1 MEFLKERP
9 GCGALRLE
17 GELNIQEAGR
27 LKEALMKALAETN
40 ELSLD
45 LGTMTG
51 IDVAC
56 MQVLCSA
63 HKTFLGAG
71 KDLTIIGQPAA
82 SFEKVVDESGFRR
95 KTGCHADPNRNCLWV
110 IGGRHE

>member
-1 MEFLKERP
+1 MEVLQERP

-17 GELNIQEAGR
+17 GELNIQDAGR
-27 LKEALMKALAETN
+27 LPATLIKALAETE

-45 LGTMTG
+45 LGGVTG

-63 HKTFLGAG
+63 HKTFSGVDKEL
-71 KDLTIIGQPAA
+71 KIIGQPAV
-82 SFEKVVDESGFRR
+82 SFERAVDESGFRR
-95 KTGCHADPNRNCLWV
+95 KTGCHSDPDRNCLWV
-110 IGGRHE
+110 IGGHHE